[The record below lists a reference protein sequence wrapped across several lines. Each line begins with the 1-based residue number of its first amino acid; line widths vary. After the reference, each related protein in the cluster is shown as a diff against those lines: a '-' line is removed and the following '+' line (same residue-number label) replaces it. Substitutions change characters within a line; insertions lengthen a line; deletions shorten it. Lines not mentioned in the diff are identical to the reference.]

1 MRLPLR
7 AALLAVIAVIAVAA
21 CGGAA
26 QPSAHQS
33 TVVAWRDYVACVR
46 THGVPDMPDAT
57 VDDQGR
63 ADFPDSA
70 PSVPDDAVRAC
81 GARVASLPT
90 RSSPQPDVPMLA
102 RFAQCMRAQG
112 IADWPDP
119 TADGRFP
126 LSRDLLD
133 QWKGGPRWPQIEAAW
148 HGPCS
153 QYDPGGQLPV
163 AT

>member
-1 MRLPLR
+1 MSLLSR
-7 AALLAVIAVIAVAA
+7 AALLAALAAAA
-21 CGGAA
+21 CGGAG
-26 QPSAHQS
+26 QPSAHQGAV
-33 TVVAWRDYVACVR
+33 TAWREYVACVR
-46 THGVPDMPDAT
+46 AHGVPDMPDAT

-70 PSVPDDAVRAC
+70 PSVPGDAVRAC

-90 RSSPQPDVPMLA
+90 RSSPPPDVATLT

-119 TADGRFP
+119 TPDGRFA

-133 QWKGGPRWPQIEAAW
+133 QWKGGPRWPRIEAAW

-153 QYDPGGQLPV
+153 QYDPGGQLPL
-163 AT
+163 AS

>member
-1 MRLPLR
+1 MRLLLR
-7 AALLAVIAVIAVAA
+7 AALLAAFAAVA
-21 CGGAA
+21 CGAS

-33 TVVAWRDYVACVR
+33 TEAAWRDYVACVR

-70 PSVPDDAVRAC
+70 PAVPGDVVLAC

-90 RSSPQPDVPMLA
+90 RSSPPPDVATLT
-102 RFAQCMRAQG
+102 RFARCMRAQG

-119 TADGRFP
+119 TPDGRFP
-126 LSRDLLD
+126 LSRDLVD

-148 HGPCS
+148 SGPCR
-153 QYDPGGQLPV
+153 QYDPSGQVPL

>member
-1 MRLPLR
+1 MRLQFR
-7 AALLAVIAVIAVAA
+7 AALLAALAAAA

-33 TVVAWRDYVACVR
+33 TVAAWRGYVACVR

-57 VDDQGR
+57 IDDQGR

-70 PSVPDDAVRAC
+70 PSVPGDVVRAC
-81 GARVASLPT
+81 GVRVASLPA
-90 RSSPQPDVPMLA
+90 RFSPPPDVAAMT

-112 IADWPDP
+112 IAEWPDP
-119 TADGRFP
+119 TPDGRFP

-133 QWKGGPRWPQIEAAW
+133 RWKAEPRWQLIEAAW

-153 QYDPGGQLPV
+153 QYDTGGQLPL
-163 AT
+163 AS